1 MSRATAFDEHMMTI
15 ALRLARRGL
24 GATAPN
30 PAVGAVIAD
39 ETTGEIIARGWT
51 QPGGRPH
58 AEKEALARAGDRAR
72 GKTMYVTLEP
82 CAHTGRTPTC
92 ADAMVTSGLAR
103 VVCAIPDPNPVV
115 AGRGFGQ
122 LRAAGMDVDV
132 GLLEDEARH
141 VTLGHILRQTADR
154 PFVQIKMALDAGGA
168 IAEGD
173 GAPVWVTGPEA
184 RALAHMLRAE
194 ADAIVVGSG
203 TVMADDPE
211 LTCRL
216 PGLAA
221 RSPDRVVLDA
231 SLRTSPTARVYRSG
245 KPGPRVWLAS
255 RTGTTG
261 RHTALPLETGADEG
275 LPSVLAALARN
286 GITRILVEGGPR
298 LWQDFFDAGLVDEVV
313 VMSAPHRI
321 EGASRPILDRD
332 PEAHFSAL
340 GFRLADRR
348 AAAADRILTF
358 RREPS

>member
-30 PAVGAVIAD
+30 PAVGAVVAD
-39 ETTGEIIARGWT
+39 ETTGEIISRGWT

-103 VVCAIPDPNPVV
+103 VVCAIPDPNPIV

-141 VTLGHILRQTADR
+141 ITLGHILRQTADR

-173 GAPVWVTGPEA
+173 GAPVWV
-184 RALAHMLRAE
+184 
-194 ADAIVVGSG
+194 
-203 TVMADDPE
+203 
-211 LTCRL
+211 
-216 PGLAA
+216 
-221 RSPDRVVLDA
+221 
-231 SLRTSPTARVYRSG
+231 
-245 KPGPRVWLAS
+245 
-255 RTGTTG
+255 
-261 RHTALPLETGADEG
+261 
-275 LPSVLAALARN
+275 
-286 GITRILVEGGPR
+286 
-298 LWQDFFDAGLVDEVV
+298 
-313 VMSAPHRI
+313 
-321 EGASRPILDRD
+321 
-332 PEAHFSAL
+332 
-340 GFRLADRR
+340 
-348 AAAADRILTF
+348 
-358 RREPS
+358 